1 MTETIASPFHR
12 GEQAIQTR
20 VGARDKVEEIGRR
33 FIRGHLPEEH
43 RAFYGQLPFMLL
55 GSVDETGRPWASIL
69 AGPPGFVRTP
79 DEHTLEIG
87 AAPLPGDPA
96 GDYLTENAAV
106 GLLGIE
112 FASRRRNR
120 VNGRV
125 TRRDDGGLRIAVHQ
139 TFGNCPMYIQAREF
153 ETVSSTD
160 PAVPRQALEGLDEDA
175 REHIGRA
182 DSFFIATHYAEGDG
196 GATDGADVSHRGG
209 RPGFVRVAEDGSLL
223 WPDFTGNTHFNT
235 LGNILLN
242 PRAGLL
248 FVDYESGDVLTLT
261 GAAEI
266 VWEGDELEFFTGA
279 ERLVRFRP
287 ETGYR
292 LPGAVGLRWRFRDYS
307 PVLDQTGTWEEVDAA
322 IAARAAG
329 NTLHDY
335 CVTRVVDESS
345 NVRSVYLEPVN
356 GEPPPAH
363 VAGQFLPLELHPPG
377 SAAPIR
383 RTYTISN
390 APDGRQLR
398 LSIKRELAPA
408 PELPPGISSNYFHDD
423 VAPGTKLRAL
433 DPRGTFHLDAESCR
447 PVVLLSAGVGI
458 TPMIAMLEQLVSDES
473 HCGPGRAIWFIHGA
487 RNGEEHAFADHVRAL
502 TARAHGVTTHIAYS
516 APAENDVPGRTYD
529 HAGRV
534 DVGLLKSLLP
544 FDDYDFYV
552 CGPTAFMTA
561 IYEDLRSL
569 NVAADR
575 IHYEFFGPAAKLGET
590 AVDSGAIP
598 ADAPSEPVPVHFV
611 DAGIETTWDR
621 SRGTLLDLAEAEGL
635 APPYSCRSGICQ
647 TCATP
652 VDGDVIY
659 AEAPMTAPPEGQA
672 LICCAYPR
680 ADESGDAL
688 EIRL

>member
-1 MTETIASPFHR
+1 MTHTTESPFHR
-12 GEQAIQTR
+12 GEQAIQAR

-33 FIRGHLPEEH
+33 FIRRHLPEEH

-55 GSVDETGRPWASIL
+55 GSVDEAGRPWASIL
-69 AGPPGFVRTP
+69 AGPPGFVRSP

-96 GDYLTENAAV
+96 ADHVTEGAAV

-125 TRRDDGGLRIAVHQ
+125 TRRDDGGLRIAVDQ

-153 ETVSSTD
+153 EAVTTAGQ
-160 PAVPRQALEGLDEDA
+160 PAPREPIDGLDEAA
-175 REHIGRA
+175 REFVGRA
-182 DSFFIATHYAEGDG
+182 DSFFIATHFAEGDG
-196 GATDGADVSHRGG
+196 RATEGADVSHRGG
-209 RPGFVRVAEDGSLL
+209 RPGFVRVEEDGSLL

-266 VWEGDELEFFTGA
+266 IWEGDELDFYTGA

-292 LPGAVGLRWRFRDYS
+292 LPAAVPLRWRFQDYS
-307 PVLDQTGTWEEVDAA
+307 PVLDQTGSWEEVDAA
-322 IAARAAG
+322 VAAREAG

-335 CVTRVVDESS
+335 RVTRVVDESV
-345 NVRSVYLEPVN
+345 NVRSFYLEP
-356 GEPPPAH
+356 GGDEPLPAH

-377 SAAPIR
+377 SAGPIR

-398 LSIKRELAPA
+398 LSIKREPAPA
-408 PELPPGISSNYFHDD
+408 PELPPGVSSSYFHDE
-423 VAPGTKLRAL
+423 VGAGTTLRAL

-458 TPMIAMLEQLVSDES
+458 TPMIAMLEQLVRDES
-473 HCGPGRAIWFIHGA
+473 HCGPGRRIWFVHGA
-487 RNGEEHAFADHVRAL
+487 RNGGEHAFAGHVRDLA
-502 TARAHGVTTHIAYS
+502 ARARCVTAHVAYS
-516 APAENDVPGRTYD
+516 APSGEDVAGRDYD

-534 DVGLLKSLLP
+534 DVELLKSILP
-544 FDDYDFYV
+544 LDDYDFYV
-552 CGPTAFMTA
+552 CGPTGFMTA
-561 IYEDLRSL
+561 VYEDLRSL
-569 NVAADR
+569 NVAAER

-590 AVDSGAIP
+590 EVDTDAIP

-611 DAGIETTWDR
+611 DAGIEATWDR

-635 APPYSCRSGICQ
+635 APPYSCRSGVCQ
-647 TCATP
+647 TCAAP
-652 VDGDVIY
+652 VAGEVTY
-659 AEAPMTAPPEGQA
+659 AEAPMTPPPEGQA

-680 ADESGDAL
+680 ADETGEGL
-688 EIRL
+688 KIRL